1 MITLHFNQKTD
12 FDTSL
17 LPERWRERVTVLRHV
32 ATGENRVSIDID
44 VEDSSYRYRALMQR
58 PLLSLKFSLPY
69 FVEFPV
75 GTTCVFQ
82 NQTYTLNDPENIKKQ
97 SGKNIEYTMLL
108 GTPED
113 HLSLYKLRNSVDGR
127 LKWSMCAKPHEF
139 IEEICKA
146 LNARD
151 GAGVWYCDKAHII
164 EATEKTI
171 EFNHTYC
178 DAALSSVAETFE
190 TEYEI
195 IDRNTGRFEI
205 ALHKVEYFKEDP
217 LPLSYGKGNGFVPG
231 LGRATEADGKPVKRL
246 YVQGG
251 DQNIDR
257 SEYGK
262 LFNYSNNP
270 AELRLPKS
278 QKIEYEGRTYQS
290 DPEGYY
296 IERVDKVSTAVK
308 EDSLDCSEIYPSYV
322 GTVSKVENP
331 KPEKNWWDIIDNGI
345 PSALN
350 FNNYIIAGESMTIIF
365 QSGMLASREFEVKYK
380 HDERRWE
387 LVPIEQ
393 DGVNMPDNTFK
404 PVEGDTYA
412 VFGIML
418 PKEYI
423 CDNDSKTGA
432 AWDMMKEAARY
443 MYEHEEQ
450 KFTFSGELQAL
461 YAKRNWLKIGG
472 YLKVGSYIR
481 FEDNQFAPEGTDI
494 RIIGIKDYVNSPYSP
509 TLEISNAIQ
518 SPTTASSQLNQI
530 DNQEVALDDTKK
542 SLIQFTKRRF
552 RDAKETIEMLED
564 SLLQGFTNSIS
575 PIAVQAM
582 SMLIGDESLQFRFV
596 GRSGGELVSRACPL
610 SYNQNTKKL
619 EGSMNSGGM
628 EIQLQHLTI
637 GQTTITTEAGRQ
649 KANYLTWPLKD
660 YESPTLAN
668 PETRYYVYCKVHRT
682 NTTLKGEFELSEAA
696 IPMEKEANYYYLLVG
711 ILNSEIDGERSFVTL
726 YGFTE
731 ILPGR
736 ITTDRLVSTDG
747 ESFLDLESGALKLG
761 DCLDYNVSGDKALH
775 LKFLLSENANLGGW
789 IFRNNRLESQDGA
802 VWLDGIKGDVNL
814 SGILRLSTTTIGES
828 QVANNNVKSAH
839 IVTLQPMNK
848 TISISLNIGAEQ
860 VGKVYRIY
868 NSNPLNSYTH
878 TVHGARFTYGE
889 NYAAEWEGQ
898 NWSIKPQEII
908 EVTCFK
914 TADNEA
920 QWVLTGRFS
929 FQDFKSDGAVGRY
942 PLMLALGRITYNSGN
957 LSLSGNLYNGKS
969 ISSNAQVESQGTGLY
984 KVTFNSGAIPG
995 GFKVFVTGYGS
1006 RYVDARIQEV
1016 TSTSFTVS
1024 LSDDD
1029 SANDGSCEFM
1039 ILSTGGWFYNT

>member
-1 MITLHFNQKTD
+1 MITLKFTQNTD

-17 LPERWRERVTVLRHV
+17 IPERWRDRVVVIKNIT
-32 ATGENRVSIDID
+32 TGVSSVSIGID
-44 VEDSSYRYRALMQR
+44 VDDSSYRYRALMQR
-58 PLLSLKFSLPY
+58 PQLSLKFSLPY

-75 GTTCVFQ
+75 GTSCVFQ

-97 SGKNIEYTMLL
+97 SGRNIEYTMLL
-108 GTPED
+108 GTQED

-151 GAGVWYCDKAHII
+151 GENVWYCDRDHII

-195 IDRNTGRFEI
+195 IDTNTGRFEI
-205 ALHKVEYFKEDP
+205 TLRKVEYFKEDP

-231 LGRATEADGKPVKRL
+231 LGRATESDGKPIKRL

-251 DQNIDR
+251 DRNIDR
-257 SEYGK
+257 SAYGEM
-262 LFNYSNNP
+262 FNYSNNP

-278 QKIEYEGRTYQS
+278 QQIEYEGRTYQS

-308 EDSLDCSEIYPSYV
+308 EDSLDCSEIYPSYI

-350 FNNYIIAGESMTIIF
+350 FNNYIIAGESMTVII
-365 QSGMLASREFEVKYK
+365 QTGMLAGREFEVKYK
-380 HDERRWE
+380 HGDDERRWE

-393 DGVNMPDNTFK
+393 DGITMPNDTFK

-423 CDNDSKTGA
+423 CDNDSQTGA

-443 MYEHEEQ
+443 MYDHEEQ

-472 YLKVGSYIR
+472 YMKVGSYIH

-494 RIIGIKDYVNSPYSP
+494 RIVGIKDYVNFPYSP

-518 SPTTASSQLNQI
+518 STITASSQLNKI
-530 DNQEVALDDTKK
+530 DNQEVALDDAKK

-575 PIAVQAM
+575 PIAVQTM
-582 SMLIGDESLQFRFV
+582 SMLIGDESLQFTFV
-596 GRSGGELVSRACPL
+596 SKKNDTEDWETITDRITFD
-610 SYNQNTKKL
+610 NNTKEL
-619 EGSMNSGGM
+619 TCDMSAPNSAYSA
-628 EIQLQHLTI
+628 IHLQHQTLGQERTLTT
-637 GQTTITTEAGRQ
+637 GNNGTGLLTWEMTTYKSPTITDPSQKYWLYARVNAANTEEKGQ
-649 KANYLTWPLKD
+649 FVL
-660 YESPTLAN
+660 
-668 PETRYYVYCKVHRT
+668 ETQSKSIDT
-682 NTTLKGEFELSEAA
+682 ENG
-696 IPMEKEANYYYLLVG
+696 YYYLLVG
-711 ILNSEIDGERSFVTL
+711 MLNSEIDGYRSFVTL

-736 ITTDRLVSTDG
+736 ITVDRIVSADG
-747 ESFLDLESGALKLG
+747 MNFLDLAGNAMHVGNNASYI
-761 DCLDYNVSGDKALH
+761 DWNH
-775 LKFLLSENANLGGW
+775 LAANLLSMQNVTIKTVNANGEVMYLLNGEDGSGLLAGGNISWDGKKSAIFKSRNPTTWNEIELNADKGYFVMRGPSVVKDEDNSLPYENAELVDLLRIEFQTDADSLARVAN
-789 IFRNNRLESQDGA
+789 FRIG
-802 VWLDGIKGDVNL
+802 DGISNTIWIDPIEGL
-814 SGILRLSTTTIGES
+814 SYK
-828 QVANNNVKSAH
+828 N
-839 IVTLQPMNK
+839 
-848 TISISLNIGAEQ
+848 
-860 VGKVYRIY
+860 
-868 NSNPLNSYTH
+868 
-878 TVHGARFTYGE
+878 F
-889 NYAAEWEGQ
+889 
-898 NWSIKPQEII
+898 
-908 EVTCFK
+908 F
-914 TADNEA
+914 
-920 QWVLTGRFS
+920 
-929 FQDFKSDGAVGRY
+929 
-942 PLMLALGRITYNSGN
+942 
-957 LSLSGNLYNGKS
+957 GKS
-969 ISSNAQVESQGTGLY
+969 RNIRWEEFFDKIQGET
-984 KVTFNSGAIPG
+984 
-995 GFKVFVTGYGS
+995 
-1006 RYVDARIQEV
+1006 E
-1016 TSTSFTVS
+1016 
-1024 LSDDD
+1024 
-1029 SANDGSCEFM
+1029 
-1039 ILSTGGWFYNT
+1039 